1 MAALS
6 KQTAQ
11 QEKRC
16 HRRIEMRLPL
26 EYWKAKC
33 EGGQRSP
40 TRTTCRNISPGG
52 VYFEALAKDDIVAG
66 TMLNLK
72 LTIPPG
78 EGHFPYQG
86 RVSTVCEVVRATAID
101 VDGQTDANGG
111 GGHSIAGYRRMG
123 IAAQF
128 RDILKLSF

>member
-1 MAALS
+1 MAAII
-6 KQTAQ
+6 KQTVQ

-16 HRRIEMRLPL
+16 HRRIEIRLPL
-26 EYWKAKC
+26 ECWKAGY

-52 VYFEALAKDDIVAG
+52 VYFEALIKDDIVAG
-66 TMLNLK
+66 TMLSLK

-101 VDGQTDANGG
+101 VDGQTDMNAGV
-111 GGHSIAGYRRMG
+111 GHSIAGYRRMG
-123 IAAQF
+123 VAARF
-128 RDILKLSF
+128 RDILRLSF